1 MIKPPLEVEVKFYL
15 TDMDSYEKRVR
26 SIGASLVR
34 PRTREVNYRFDTPEM
49 SLARDHRML
58 RLRQDTSTIL
68 TYKGPPQV
76 MDSVSVRPEVELE
89 VNDFS
94 AASNLLEELG
104 FCLSLKYE
112 KWRTIYQ
119 LGELEITLDEM
130 PFGNFTEIEGG
141 DSALIQKT
149 ASLIALDWSTRITD
163 SYLILFDK
171 LKTNKNLAINDLTF
185 EALKNVKVTPVDLG
199 VKAADL
205 LKFL

>member
-26 SIGASLVR
+26 SIGACLVR
-34 PRTREVNYRFDTPEM
+34 PRTREVNYRFDTPDM

-89 VNDFS
+89 VSDFS

-171 LKTNKNLAINDLTF
+171 LKTNKNLVVNDLTF

-199 VKAADL
+199 VKAADM